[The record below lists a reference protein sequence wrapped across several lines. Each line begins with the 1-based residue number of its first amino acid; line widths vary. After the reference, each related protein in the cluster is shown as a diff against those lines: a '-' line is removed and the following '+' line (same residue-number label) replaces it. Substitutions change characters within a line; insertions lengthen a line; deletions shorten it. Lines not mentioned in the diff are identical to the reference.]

1 MKKIFAL
8 LLVLT
13 LGLALVAC
21 GNSAEEQVADFHPE
35 TPEEFLETVLEDFN
49 SRTEYRRRCEKYPDE
64 EKVGEVL
71 DVYISNIGTDEL
83 TLSGTLKNKKTD
95 EVNALYGEGTIE
107 GEKVVLVKPQTFMN
121 LSGESIR
128 EFKSWYKTDD
138 SKIIIIYDDVSLPVG
153 KMRIRPKGSAG
164 GHNGMKSIIYQ
175 LGSEDFP
182 RIKIGVGSPQNPDF
196 DLADYVL
203 GKFTKAEVKEL
214 IQKAIDT
221 ADAVGEIIKNGIEKA
236 MTKYN

>member
-1 MKKIFAL
+1 MYIIAGLGNPGKKYVGTRHNMGFEAL
-8 LLVLT
+8 D
-13 LGLALVAC
+13 AVA
-21 GNSAEEQVADFHPE
+21 A
-35 TPEEFLETVLEDFN
+35 
-49 SRTEYRRRCEKYPDE
+49 KYGID
-64 EKVGEVL
+64 
-71 DVYISNIGTDEL
+71 I
-83 TLSGTLKNKKTD
+83 KKAKF
-95 EVNALYGEGTIE
+95 NALYGEGTIE

-175 LGSEDFP
+175 LGSDDFP
-182 RIKIGVGSPQNPDF
+182 RIKIGVGSPQNPDY

>member
-1 MKKIFAL
+1 MYIIAGLGNPGKKYVGTRHNMGFEAL
-8 LLVLT
+8 D
-13 LGLALVAC
+13 AVA
-21 GNSAEEQVADFHPE
+21 A
-35 TPEEFLETVLEDFN
+35 
-49 SRTEYRRRCEKYPDE
+49 KYD
-64 EKVGEVL
+64 
-71 DVYISNIGTDEL
+71 IAI
-83 TLSGTLKNKKTD
+83 KKAKF
-95 EVNALYGEGTIE
+95 NALYGEGTIE

-182 RIKIGVGSPQNPDF
+182 RIKIGVGSPDNPDY

-221 ADAVGEIIKNGIEKA
+221 ANAVGEIIKNGIEKA

>member
-1 MKKIFAL
+1 MYIIAGLGNPGKKYVGTRHNMGFEAL
-8 LLVLT
+8 D
-13 LGLALVAC
+13 AVA
-21 GNSAEEQVADFHPE
+21 A
-35 TPEEFLETVLEDFN
+35 
-49 SRTEYRRRCEKYPDE
+49 KYD
-64 EKVGEVL
+64 
-71 DVYISNIGTDEL
+71 IAI
-83 TLSGTLKNKKTD
+83 KKAKF
-95 EVNALYGEGTIE
+95 NALYGEGTIE
-107 GEKVVLVKPQTFMN
+107 GEKVVLVKPQTYMN

-138 SKIIIIYDDVSLPVG
+138 SQIIIIYDDVSLPVG

-182 RIKIGVGSPQNPDF
+182 RIKIGVGSPDNPDY